1 MKNHLKNLSARFYPG
16 GWSLP
21 GDELHG
27 EVEDAVDQEVGHD
40 EGEDVGG
47 GVVQHVSL
55 RFCNIY
61 TGLQLKRWANCT
73 WGKAKPEVEYLSNVV
88 GGSEEDENEAHL

>member
-1 MKNHLKNLSARFYPG
+1 MPAWAKPMKNHLKNLSARFYPG

-61 TGLQLKRWANCT
+61 TGLQLKRWT
-73 WGKAKPEVEYLSNVV
+73 TVL
-88 GGSEEDENEAHL
+88 EARRNQRWNICPML